1 MTIPWTAPII
11 FSLLLVIGYGS
22 LYYGPQKNLLISIN
36 YLWLSLLF
44 IWLIFFCLRLAH
56 KKTLRNYVVVALFL
70 LVSTELTTNFW
81 ISFKHMPFGS
91 QATFAQDYRKHSQ
104 LIDEKWPQHQNF
116 IA

>member
-22 LYYGPQKNLLISIN
+22 FVLWSTKESLNFDQLFMAKFTFYLVDFLLLAFSAQK
-36 YLWLSLLF
+36 
-44 IWLIFFCLRLAH
+44 A
-56 KKTLRNYVVVALFL
+56 LRNYVVVALFL